1 MTRKDRAIV
10 SCLEDLETTRFEQ
23 LMADERFKDNPL
35 LPELSQLHELYRTLA
50 QRAERL
56 AKEKSRLETQLGNM
70 NRSLDLATRIDA
82 MTGLANRR
90 AIMEK
95 IDQEFS
101 RAQRHQRAT
110 SIVLADL
117 DNFKLV
123 NDRYGYNTGDDV
135 LVEVSR
141 VLRGCLRQEDVCA
154 RWGGEEFL
162 MLLPETPLQGAL
174 AAANKI
180 RESVAMTEFKANRP
194 GIHITISL
202 GVCEYHPDQN
212 ILEAIARADQAMFQ
226 AKLGGRNRTV
236 VAG

>member
-1 MTRKDRAIV
+1 MSKELQKLAT
-10 SCLEDLETTRFEQ
+10 LEADELALYQQ

-35 LPELSQLHELYRTLA
+35 LPEVASLHQHYRTLA
-50 QRAERL
+50 KHAEALVKDREYL
-56 AKEKSRLETQLGNM
+56 TTQLVNM
-70 NRSLDLATRIDA
+70 NRSLDLATRVDP

-90 AIMEK
+90 AIMEMLE
-95 IDQEFS
+95 QEFS
-101 RAQRHQRAT
+101 RSHRHQRNT
-110 SIVLADL
+110 SIIMADL
-117 DNFKLV
+117 DYFKKV
-123 NDRYGYNTGDDV
+123 NEAYGFNTGDDV

-194 GIHITISL
+194 GIHLTISL
-202 GVCEYHPDQN
+202 GVCEYQSDQN